1 MNIIRFLLCC
11 KKEPNSIEE
20 IQRKRMKMLPFYWKY
35 SDKRKVSVEEL
46 HDSSKTYCELS
57 KKITE
62 KKK

>member
-1 MNIIRFLLCC
+1 MNITRFFSCC

-20 IQRKRMKMLPFYWKY
+20 IQRKRMRMLPFYWKY
-35 SDKRKVSVEEL
+35 KHKCTVSVEEL

-57 KKITE
+57 QKFTE

>member
-1 MNIIRFLLCC
+1 MNITQFFSCC